1 MAEPLDPLDLLD
13 ASETPLELVD
23 PRPEEEGPGALVE
36 RKSAPEF
43 FRVFTM
49 SAKVTDL
56 RPEPDKGID
65 AELG

>member
-1 MAEPLDPLDLLD
+1 M
-13 ASETPLELVD
+13 D

-36 RKSAPEF
+36 RKSAPKF

-56 RPEPDKGID
+56 EPEPDEGIN
-65 AELG
+65 AELDWLCIRRGTKMLESA